1 MPLRPYDRRLLSCAT
16 DILSVA
22 STLNAPSPVEPRST
36 TKLTGREP
44 VTLHLKT
51 ASFATV
57 AAIGGPRST
66 RRARRCQRTKRSMPA
81 FGWITV
87 EVHP

>member
-1 MPLRPYDRRLLSCAT
+1 
-16 DILSVA
+16 
-22 STLNAPSPVEPRST
+22 
-36 TKLTGREP
+36 

-81 FGWITV
+81 FGWITLKFIHDPAGCGSV
-87 EVHP
+87 YDQRIVPSPIRAVPA